1 MSSFGQERVDQLD
14 LIWLKATKPVWELES
29 MVFEERL
36 RELGFFQPGEEK
48 AWWDIKLLSSP
59 VLWQDFRMPRM
70 QFSGYQSCLHLQIL
84 HSCV

>member
-1 MSSFGQERVDQLD
+1 MGMLTEDINSSFSLGL
-14 LIWLKATKPVWELES
+14 LSKSTALEVCS
-29 MVFEERL
+29 VFSFA
-36 RELGFFQPGEEK
+36 ELGFFQPGEGK